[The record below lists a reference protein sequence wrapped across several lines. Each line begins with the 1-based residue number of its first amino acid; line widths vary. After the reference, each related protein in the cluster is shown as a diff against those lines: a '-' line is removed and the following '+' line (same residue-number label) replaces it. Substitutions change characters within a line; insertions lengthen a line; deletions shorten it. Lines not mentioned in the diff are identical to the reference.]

1 MQTSNKS
8 FNKFLILWSGSFV
21 SAIGSGL
28 TAFGLGVYIYQQTAS
43 VTAMSLVTMLAF
55 LPTLL
60 LSAPAGVLADRY
72 DRRLLMIAGDG
83 LSIFGLLFI
92 LLCIA
97 NGGAQLWQICVGVS
111 ISAVFSSLIEP
122 AYKATVTDILT
133 PEQYSK
139 ASGLMQLSGAAK
151 YLISPILA
159 GWLLM
164 FADIKLLLILDIC
177 TIFVTVATTLTI
189 RQHLQPFSTSSSP
202 AASIMQGIRAALTEL
217 IANKGV
223 FALTLMGLLITF
235 SLGMLQT
242 LAAPMILSFS
252 NSAVLGTLM
261 TTIAT
266 GMLFS
271 GAVLAGITIRLSYV
285 KLLSIS
291 LFIAGIFMSIFGL
304 RDNIITI
311 GIAGFLFF
319 TTLPFVNASIDFL
332 IRTNIDNNVQ
342 GRIWGLI
349 GLISQLGYVV
359 AYALSGVLADY
370 IFTPLLL
377 NNGLLANT
385 VIGKTIGTGAGRGIG
400 LLIVLSGLL
409 LSATALI
416 ISKLQVIKQLEHNNK
431 NSM

>member
-8 FNKFLILWSGSFV
+8 FNKFMILWSGSFI

-43 VTAMSLVTMLAF
+43 VTSMSLVTLLAF
-55 LPTLL
+55 LPALL

-83 LSIFGLLFI
+83 LSIIGLLFI
-92 LLCIA
+92 LWCIT

-122 AYKATVTDILT
+122 AYKATVTDMLA

-151 YLISPILA
+151 YLISPVLA
-159 GWLLM
+159 GWLLIV
-164 FADIKLLLILDIC
+164 ADIQLLLILDIC
-177 TIFVTVATTLTI
+177 TIFVTVATTLTV
-189 RQHLQPFSTSSSP
+189 RQQLQPVSTSISST
-202 AASIMQGIRAALTEL
+202 AGIIQDIRSALTEL
-217 IANKGV
+217 VANKGV
-223 FALTLMGLLITF
+223 LALTLMGLLITF

-261 TTIAT
+261 SIIAS
-266 GMLFS
+266 GMLVT
-271 GAVLAGITIRLSYV
+271 GIVLAGVTIRFSYV
-285 KLLSIS
+285 KMLSAS
-291 LFIAGIFMSIFGL
+291 LFIAGIFMSLFGL
-304 RDNIITI
+304 RENILII
-311 GIAGFLFF
+311 GVAGFLFF
-319 TTLPFVNASIDFL
+319 ATLPLVNASIDFL

-349 GLISQLGYVV
+349 GLISQLGYILS
-359 AYALSGVLADY
+359 YALSGVLADY
-370 IFTPLLL
+370 LFTPLLL
-377 NNGLLANT
+377 ADGLLTNT
-385 VIGKTIGTGAGRGIG
+385 MIGRVIGTGAGRGIG

-409 LSATALI
+409 LSSTAII
-416 ISKLQVIKQLEHNNK
+416 ISKLQSIKHLELTSHK
-431 NSM
+431 TQ